1 MENNSFSETFS
12 KNLAELLK
20 NNNINQKELA
30 KKIGVSPSTVS
41 MWVTGNSSPRMD
53 LYTIL
58 KDEDKIEIAEV
69 FNIAPSVLLTD
80 LSLDSSQNYII
91 HAALHSKHKSNII
104 YQLGKAEIDF
114 LSKKGELFNNFMS
127 LNRDGQTKLY
137 DYSCDLL
144 EIPKYRADSAP
155 DQGNTAAPDELMA
168 AHRRTDIESTK
179 EGIQHDLDIMNNP
192 STRE

>member
-12 KNLAELLK
+12 KNLAGLLK
-20 NNNINQKELA
+20 NNNISQKELA

-53 LYTIL
+53 LL
-58 KDEDKIEIAEV
+58 EKIAEV
-69 FNIAPSVLLTD
+69 FNITPSVLLTD
-80 LSLDSSQNYII
+80 LSLDLSQNYII
-91 HAALHSKHKSNII
+91 HTALHSKHKSNII

-114 LSKKGELFNNFMS
+114 LSKKGELINNFMS

-155 DQGNTAAPDELMA
+155 DQGSISAPDELMA
-168 AHRRTDIESTK
+168 AHRRTDIRSTK
-179 EGIQHDLDIMNNP
+179 EGIQHDLDIMKDP
-192 STRE
+192 STWE

>member
-53 LYTIL
+53 LL
-58 KDEDKIEIAEV
+58 EKIAEV

-80 LSLDSSQNYII
+80 LS
-91 HAALHSKHKSNII
+91 LHSKHKSNII

-155 DQGNTAAPDELMA
+155 DQCNTAAPDELMA

>member
-1 MENNSFSETFS
+1 M
-12 KNLAELLK
+12 
-20 NNNINQKELA
+20 
-30 KKIGVSPSTVS
+30 
-41 MWVTGNSSPRMD
+41 
-53 LYTIL
+53 
-58 KDEDKIEIAEV
+58 
-69 FNIAPSVLLTD
+69 
-80 LSLDSSQNYII
+80 SLDSSQNYII

>member
-1 MENNSFSETFS
+1 MVFSCILNQNNCFSETFS

-53 LYTIL
+53 LL
-58 KDEDKIEIAEV
+58 EKIAEV